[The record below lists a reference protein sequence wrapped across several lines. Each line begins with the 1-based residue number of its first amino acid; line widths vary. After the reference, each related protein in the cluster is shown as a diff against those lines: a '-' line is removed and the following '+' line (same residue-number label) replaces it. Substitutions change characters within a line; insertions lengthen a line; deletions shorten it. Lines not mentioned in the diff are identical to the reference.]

1 MFRKLSVGLL
11 MLLCNGAYISA
22 EEKNIVNEIATD
34 ELTLCYLSDEAK
46 VIIADTTIVDSVF
59 NKEGLSCISS
69 LTLPLVYRA
78 KIEPLNWKGL
88 SNGSVYEKISDIA
101 WLDNALFTDRLI
113 SKSKNK
119 VLSENARIARFD
131 FETMEVGPT
140 LSKLATEATGVA
152 FDYTVPPINA
162 TALKIGL
169 PKADRWVTS
178 MKSAIQFS
186 QNHVSDNWY
195 QGGESNINVLSI
207 QNFGVKFFD
216 EKGKTEFETTIDL
229 KTGFYTTEADTMRPF
244 RVNDNLL
251 QINSKYGYKAFRR
264 WYYATA
270 VNFKTQIFDNY
281 KANTDE
287 LLNQFL
293 SPAEINFSVGMD
305 YKFENKKKSF
315 NWSMLLAPVSYN
327 LKYVA
332 NIDEI
337 DETRYGID
345 EGKHSLSQV
354 GSSFTNKFT
363 WKISK
368 SIVWTSR
375 LYYFTNYESVQGD
388 FENVFDFVISKFFS
402 TKIQTHLRLDDT
414 TKEDLFQFKEM
425 LSFGFNYIW

>member
-1 MFRKLSVGLL
+1 
-11 MLLCNGAYISA
+11 
-22 EEKNIVNEIATD
+22 
-34 ELTLCYLSDEAK
+34 
-46 VIIADTTIVDSVF
+46 
-59 NKEGLSCISS
+59 
-69 LTLPLVYRA
+69 
-78 KIEPLNWKGL
+78 
-88 SNGSVYEKISDIA
+88 
-101 WLDNALFTDRLI
+101 
-113 SKSKNK
+113 
-119 VLSENARIARFD
+119 
-131 FETMEVGPT
+131 
-140 LSKLATEATGVA
+140 
-152 FDYTVPPINA
+152 
-162 TALKIGL
+162 
-169 PKADRWVTS
+169 
-178 MKSAIQFS
+178 
-186 QNHVSDNWY
+186 
-195 QGGESNINVLSI
+195 
-207 QNFGVKFFD
+207 
-216 EKGKTEFETTIDL
+216 
-229 KTGFYTTEADTMRPF
+229 
-244 RVNDNLL
+244 
-251 QINSKYGYKAFRR
+251 
-264 WYYATA
+264 
-270 VNFKTQIFDNY
+270 
-281 KANTDE
+281 
-287 LLNQFL
+287 
-293 SPAEINFSVGMD
+293 MD